1 MALKNKPIR
10 FCDSSGKEELGLVQL
25 ERQDSYIIRVFRDE
39 IRYSIFPK
47 KTSIKITEVFPFEF
61 SRIEWLQ
68 GWANDPELVIKM
80 TKEDYDANWA
90 GMLYECKH
98 DHYWAENQGLCS
110 FYFYTGPSTGF
121 GGRTFTLKMK
131 DGTTKDL
138 IGPWSS
144 GYHNTNN
151 WFPECTC
158 CTIEVGG
165 RERPA
170 RYAGHIRTDL
180 ARIILPAKVFLYNK
194 DNTICPS
201 LSPEKVEKPMLD
213 KKKSKS

>member
-1 MALKNKPIR
+1 MSLKNKPIR
-10 FCDSSGKEELGLVQL
+10 FLDRIGTENLGVVVSEQGTHYLIRQKLKVEGKEKTF
-25 ERQDSYIIRVFRDE
+25 STYFR
-39 IRYSIFPK
+39 

-68 GWANDPELVIKM
+68 NWANDPELVIKM
-80 TKEDYDANWA
+80 TREDHDSNLA

-98 DHYWAENQGLCS
+98 DHYWAEHQGLCH
-110 FYFYTGPSTGF
+110 FYFYNGPSTGF

-144 GYHNTNN
+144 GYHNTNK

-158 CTIEVGG
+158 CTIEVGNG
-165 RERPA
+165 ERPA
-170 RYAGHIRTDL
+170 RFAGHIRTDL
-180 ARIILPAKVFLYNK
+180 ARIILPPDVYLYNK

-201 LSPEKVEKPMLD
+201 LSPEKVEKPT
-213 KKKSKS
+213 